1 MLGRRGRGWQ
11 LAADRHDVAEDG
23 MHLARRVG
31 IPSENQAMTV
41 PHSASAA
48 ERLWEARRPGRRPE
62 LGRRTVRRSSTRPVA
77 GASSSAESCCR
88 PPRSRSSGPSRVIRS
103 SATGDNGVSVDTQ
116 SAKRRSRQK
125 SFLCWLR
132 RRHVD
137 FDPPYGE
144 ATSDEVAGGGRRE
157 LPGEGVDRD
166 REGAGREQRA
176 RIDWRTE
183 VARDLAAPAMAI
195 GSNPLR
201 STIQS

>member
-1 MLGRRGRGWQ
+1 VVAARRTVVLSTRPPHR
-11 LAADRHDVAEDG
+11 LASVSMKGASRPCQAKSGPMRHG

-31 IPSENQAMTV
+31 IPSQNQAMTV
-41 PHSASAA
+41 PHSASGA

-88 PPRSRSSGPSRVIRS
+88 LRRSRSSSPSRVIRS

-116 SAKRRSRQK
+116 SAKRRSRQE

-132 RRHVD
+132 RRRVD

-157 LPGEGVDRD
+157 LPR
-166 REGAGREQRA
+166 RGRRSVIEKARAANSVRALTGEQR
-176 RIDWRTE
+176 
-183 VARDLAAPAMAI
+183 
-195 GSNPLR
+195 
-201 STIQS
+201 